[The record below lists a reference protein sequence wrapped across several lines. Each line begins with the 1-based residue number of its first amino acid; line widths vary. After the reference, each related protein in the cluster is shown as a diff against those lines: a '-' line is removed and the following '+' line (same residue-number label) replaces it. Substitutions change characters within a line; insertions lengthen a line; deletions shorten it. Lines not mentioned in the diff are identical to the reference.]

1 MYKGSTKDMSLGN
14 KYRNWTDTQL
24 FLAMREDDT
33 RAFGVIY
40 DRYVPQLLN
49 FVGRMLK
56 DSLRAEDVVQNIFV
70 RLYSMR
76 KSLKV
81 DTNLRSFLFVCA
93 KNEVLNLLKSK
104 WVSSVD
110 SITPSVDVQDVS
122 NLEEALI
129 RKEQKRALEDYLS
142 TLPDRR
148 QEIFRMS
155 RFEDMPAKEIASR
168 LELSVRTVE
177 KQLELATKDMRRK
190 LN

>member
-1 MYKGSTKDMSLGN
+1 MSLGN